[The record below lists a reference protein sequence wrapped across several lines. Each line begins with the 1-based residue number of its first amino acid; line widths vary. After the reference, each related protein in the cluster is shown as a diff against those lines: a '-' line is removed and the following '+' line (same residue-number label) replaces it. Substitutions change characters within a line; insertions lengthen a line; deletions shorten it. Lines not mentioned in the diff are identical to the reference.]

1 MKWKLVSAF
10 ATGALLASGIV
21 YFAVRPTPSGEEKAA
36 EPKIE
41 QPKNEVP
48 QRVASVEKTAPQPV
62 PAAPVPEVAAKP
74 PAPPAHSHVPVLEK
88 RSPFRPLI
96 RHDEPLPIAKYET
109 PPTPPAVLPPPQRVP
124 AQNVSLPA
132 PKKERD
138 APSVTLAAGSVLPIR
153 IGQSIS
159 SARNQP
165 GDTFVATLAQPLVVD
180 GWVIAERGARVE
192 GRVMDKGVGYLRISI
207 VRLAT
212 SDGQNVRIQTEP
224 YVKYFPEVPAETRMN
239 FKVQDSVTITERMD

>member
-21 YFAVRPTPSGEEKAA
+21 YFAVRPTPSGEEKAE
-36 EPKIE
+36 EPK
-41 QPKNEVP
+41 PEVP
-48 QRVASVEKTAPQPV
+48 QRVASVEKAEPLPT
-62 PAAPVPEVAAKP
+62 PAAPVPKVTAKP
-74 PAPPAHSHVPVLEK
+74 PALPAHSHVPVLEK

-96 RHDEPLPIAKYET
+96 RHDEPLPIAKYEP
-109 PPTPPAVLPPPQRVP
+109 PPTPPAELPPPQRVP

-138 APSVTLAAGSVLPIR
+138 APSVTLAAGTLLPVR

-180 GWVIAERGARVE
+180 GWVIAERGARAE
-192 GRVMDKGVGYLRISI
+192 GRVVDKGVGYLRISI

-212 SDGQNVRIQTEP
+212 SDGQNIRIQTEP
-224 YVKYFPEVPAETRMN
+224 FAKYFPEVPADTRMN
-239 FKVQDSVTITERMD
+239 FKVQDSLTITERVN